1 MGDRKVVNLRLVRK
15 FDGNKKV
22 SFLSCFDGHLER
34 ISDKNQYDDSFSEK
48 ELYLTA
54 LNSVLLSKLGIL
66 IMCDADTIHLL
77 PSSRANRFCYV
88 TVDNHRPMRLKNSGQ
103 LIFRYEPKSIIEPFQ
118 RASSSFDQ
126 DDNSDSD
133 YEALTRDEVD
143 SIFSIFSERDATRT
157 RGRGVR
163 RGTPSTRAKP
173 QPRVSSCSMNA
184 SIDSDISKA
193 LETNSYYS
201 SNDSSDEAHSL
212 KPQHATSAVGIVRSL
227 SISEP
232 KIDTLDIAGASRS
245 KEDEE
250 RDRKYKTTIHYP
262 AGNDKGFTDDVQK
275 TLRSVEEVD
284 RFLKTLGG
292 KKAKKPLSFNNW
304 TGPFDL
310 YECEFTD
317 YTVPVFDVSAEHTR
331 GAHIVS
337 VKDAPPGSA
346 RNLVVFDTTSGLG
359 GC

>member
-1 MGDRKVVNLRLVRK
+1 M
-15 FDGNKKV
+15 
-22 SFLSCFDGHLER
+22 
-34 ISDKNQYDDSFSEK
+34 
-48 ELYLTA
+48 
-54 LNSVLLSKLGIL
+54 
-66 IMCDADTIHLL
+66 IMCDADTMQLL

-88 TVDNHRPMRLKNSGQ
+88 TVDNHRRLKNSGQ

-118 RASSSFDQ
+118 RGSSSFDQ

-133 YEALTRDEVD
+133 YEALTRDEED
-143 SIFSIFSERDATRT
+143 SIFSERDATRT

-173 QPRVSSCSMNA
+173 QPRVSSRSMNA

-201 SNDSSDEAHSL
+201 SNDSSDETHSL
-212 KPQHATSAVGIVRSL
+212 KPQQSVPIATSAVDIDRSL

-250 RDRKYKTTIHYP
+250 RERKYKTTIHYP
-262 AGNDKGFTDDVQK
+262 VGNDKGITDDVQK

-304 TGPFDL
+304 AGPFDL
-310 YECEFTD
+310 
-317 YTVPVFDVSAEHTR
+317 
-331 GAHIVS
+331 
-337 VKDAPPGSA
+337 
-346 RNLVVFDTTSGLG
+346 
-359 GC
+359 